1 MKALN
6 TEKLNFNIPSFE
18 EVVNAFIPSEIY
30 VPLEENQNKPKIG
43 KKIKEGEILS
53 SFNNVNNHSSIP
65 GVLSEIKK
73 ITMPNGKKSDA
84 AVIKTEGSFSYV
96 GHKIVKS
103 EWNMF
108 SSSKIIS
115 LLEENGVH
123 NSFYNYEPISN
134 ILLNVDIEKENTLG
148 VRLFNLDPSVVT
160 DCFIFEKYSEQVLE
174 GAFILAKAINASH
187 VVFFYT
193 KEQKEIIEDL
203 ECTEL
208 PEDFSCEYLQV
219 SVKKHSFGTADELNY
234 FVKKQDMVINSF
246 VDTSTCYA
254 AYEAVALCKPVVDT
268 FVQISGTLL
277 KEEKFFKV
285 KRGTPLK
292 NLIEECGLTKKPPYK
307 VVINGLLKGVAIL
320 DPNTPITD
328 YVKSVTLL
336 ASKEVSKQK
345 QYACIRCGDC
355 FRACPVGIKPN
366 VLFAMYHYNQDISN
380 EYKKMAKLCSQCGR
394 CNTVCSSRLPLYQT
408 ISLICEDN

>member
-6 TEKLNFNIPSFE
+6 TEKLNINIPIFE

-30 VPLEENQNKPKIG
+30 VPLEENQTKPKIG
-43 KKIKEGEILS
+43 KKIKEGEVLS
-53 SFNNVNNHSSIP
+53 TFCNVNNHSSIP

-73 ITMPNGKKSDA
+73 ITMPNGKKSEA
-84 AVIKTEGSFSYV
+84 AVIKTEGAFSYV
-96 GHKIVKS
+96 GHKIIKS

-123 NSFYNYEPISN
+123 NSFYNYEAISN

-174 GAFILAKAINASH
+174 GAFILAKVINASH

-193 KEQKEIIEDL
+193 KEQKEIIEEL
-203 ECTEL
+203 ECIEI
-208 PEDFSCEYLQV
+208 PEGFSCEYLQV
-219 SVKKHSFGTADELNY
+219 TAKKYSFGTADELNY
-234 FVKKQDMVINSF
+234 CVKKQDIFINSF
-246 VDTSTCYA
+246 VDSSTCYA

-277 KEEKFFKV
+277 GEEKFFKV

-292 NLIEECGLTKKPPYK
+292 NLIEECGLTKKSPYK

-336 ASKEVSKQK
+336 ASKEVSRQK

-366 VLFAMYHYNQDISN
+366 LLFAMYHYNQYFTN
-380 EYKKMAKLCSQCGR
+380 EYKKMAELCSQCGR
-394 CNTVCSSRLPLYQT
+394 CNTVCSARLPLYQT
-408 ISLICEDN
+408 ISLICEDK